1 MSERSGASTLA
12 TMTLEE
18 PGAEQA
24 SPRAPGPLRC
34 GPCAVW
40 PRQQTWLCAVPLVMG
55 FVGLGLSLMLLKWIV
70 VGSVQDYVPTDLVD
84 PKGSIGQDPIF
95 LSKPSAMP
103 KGPDI
108 STATTTSA
116 ASTTALVSTTT
127 PLAADGTAPAPRT
140 RSGPP
145 ANHSANGS
153 TANGDGNRAPHLH
166 NHVGTRISGTVVT
179 SSTTRATR
187 LTPPPSSKEVT
198 PRSTV
203 RKGSGAGNGRNG
215 AANSKPGQTSATIT
229 TTASTTTTA
238 TVKTI
243 AKHSTAN
250 HLPASGP
257 GQAHITLESWARQG
271 PGHAPTPP
279 LPNTHCLQPIA
290 AISENLSTVPH
301 IPLPHKHL
309 NGHYERRGGEP
320 ALAWREGGESFGV
333 DSFIFNTPAAA
344 ARSDTAILTAPL
356 PPQPYLALL
365 LEINLVR
372 PLKELSSA
380 ESGNMGGYSAE
391 LLEVSKNQQKTGCN
405 RNTML
410 RGRDALRAAG
420 QERGGE
426 QEVCPR
432 KTIRAA
438 VAPTL
443 PSLRSEVFKPCVED
457 KDLAFCLNEGE
468 CSIIETVAG
477 VHRHCSSTE
486 FRQFWDGE
494 SGIKPPLK
502 PLPKGKACPCAR
514 EFFLPGLKEYTI
526 QGGERC
532 DFKEKGEGK
541 ITGKVNPEKWK
552 QHQQCRDIYLMMK
565 ANISTVPGLCLYE
578 CSNYGSFPS
587 TVDLASSAPRQVLSI
602 PVPHFLPLGPG
613 IPVSHV
619 LSKCS
624 GLNCILSSAESG
636 DTYQRQVLSIFSIAS
651 GICLLGVAC
660 MALYRRNKRHREKL
674 QAHFSDTRSLR
685 DCSVN
690 ASGLM
695 SKSTPRLQY
704 SLQLQKS
711 CSSHGSC
718 IKGNSVVPGTSTVTP
733 PILSRAL
740 SKGKRFRSSSLSL
753 SPAQQRRETNY
764 FRTPP
769 VSRGKHKITTNLID
783 GSRVA
788 GPVYKHLQEDES
800 TDIESIR
807 RCDSA
812 GGRVGALLSR
822 TSLSH
827 FAARKGW
834 TEVPC
839 TRLDKGTAFLP
850 PSLRTRSVPI
860 IPSLQACDL
869 EAGNV
874 DTSDR
879 NQGGLL
885 KLHPALKEKTAMPIS
900 NSPSPPCETV
910 VQAPGVM
917 PGSVSTPAAT
927 TVMLGSEKNLSSAQT
942 PCSFEI
948 TVELAQDLKQKSL
961 SIPVKMSRS
970 HGEIHRGGT
979 NTLEAGTARESE
991 GKSVRDSARVLHTG
1005 SGTRGLKAAGQR
1017 EAQGQC
1023 QGQTSLAYGGANC
1036 FLATKGPSCRGMGN
1050 AFAKPPAS

>member
-12 TMTLEE
+12 AMTLEE

-116 ASTTALVSTTT
+116 ASTTAMVSTTT

-166 NHVGTRISGTVVT
+166 NRVSSRTSGTVVT
-179 SSTTRATR
+179 TSTTRATR
-187 LTPPPSSKEVT
+187 LTPPPSGKEVT

-203 RKGSGAGNGRNG
+203 RKGTGAGNGHNG

-229 TTASTTTTA
+229 TTASASTTG
-238 TVKTI
+238 TVKTT
-243 AKHSTAN
+243 AKV
-250 HLPASGP
+250 
-257 GQAHITLESWARQG
+257 Q
-271 PGHAPTPP
+271 PT
-279 LPNTHCLQPIA
+279 TSQ
-290 AISENLSTVPH
+290 
-301 IPLPHKHL
+301 
-309 NGHYERRGGEP
+309 
-320 ALAWREGGESFGV
+320 
-333 DSFIFNTPAAA
+333 PAAPVKPTS
-344 ARSDTAILTAPL
+344 RW
-356 PPQPYLALL
+356 
-365 LEINLVR
+365 NHGR
-372 PLKELSSA
+372 PGKGPA
-380 ESGNMGGYSAE
+380 
-391 LLEVSKNQQKTGCN
+391 T
-405 RNTML
+405 RPHHRFRT
-410 RGRDALRAAG
+410 
-420 QERGGE
+420 
-426 QEVCPR
+426 P
-432 KTIRAA
+432 

-477 VHRHCSSTE
+477 VHRHCRCKE
-486 FRQFWDGE
+486 GYH
-494 SGIKPPLK
+494 
-502 PLPKGKACPCAR
+502 
-514 EFFLPGLKEYTI
+514 GL
-526 QGGERC
+526 RC
-532 DFKEKGEGK
+532 DQF
-541 ITGKVNPEKWK
+541 
-552 QHQQCRDIYLMMK
+552 
-565 ANISTVPGLCLYE
+565 VPK
-578 CSNYGSFPS
+578 
-587 TVDLASSAPRQVLSI
+587 TDA
-602 PVPHFLPLGPG
+602 
-613 IPVSHV
+613 
-619 LSKCS
+619 
-624 GLNCILSSAESG
+624 ILSDPTDELGIEFMESG

-674 QAHFSDTRSLR
+674 QAHFSDSRSLR
-685 DCSVN
+685 DCRVN

-695 SKSTPRLQY
+695 SKSAPRLQY
-704 SLQLQKS
+704 SLQIQKS
-711 CSSHGSC
+711 CGSHGSS
-718 IKGNSVVPGTSTVTP
+718 IKGGSVAAGTSAAAP

-753 SPAQQRRETNY
+753 SPAQQRREANY

-769 VSRGKHKITTNLID
+769 ISRGKHKISTNLID

-788 GPVYKHLQEDES
+788 GHVYKHLQEDES
-800 TDIESIR
+800 TDMESIR

-839 TRLDKGTAFLP
+839 TRLDKGTTFLP

-860 IPSLQACDL
+860 IPSLQATDL
-869 EAGNV
+869 EAPHV
-874 DTSDR
+874 DTTEQ
-879 NQGGLL
+879 NQVGLL
-885 KLHPALKEKTAMPIS
+885 KWHPALAGKATVPIS
-900 NSPSPPCETV
+900 NSPSPPCETIV
-910 VQAPGVM
+910 LAPGVM
-917 PGSVSTPAAT
+917 PSSVSPPSAT
-927 TVMLGSEKNLSSAQT
+927 ATAPLGPEKNPCSAQT
-942 PCSFEI
+942 PCSIEI
-948 TVELAQDLKQKSL
+948 TVELSQELKQKSL
-961 SIPVKMSRS
+961 SSSMKMSGS
-970 HGEIHRGGT
+970 HSEIHRGGT
-979 NTLEAGTARESE
+979 NTLEAGTVQER
-991 GKSVRDSARVLHTG
+991 KSIQFSAGVQHTG
-1005 SGTRGLKAAGQR
+1005 SGARGLKAAGQR
-1017 EAQGQC
+1017 EAQGLC

-1036 FLATKGPSCRGMGN
+1036 SLATKGPSCRGTGN
-1050 AFAKPPAS
+1050 AHAKPSAS

>member
-1 MSERSGASTLA
+1 MSDRSGATPLA
-12 TMTLEE
+12 PMTLEE

-108 STATTTSA
+108 PTATTTSA
-116 ASTTALVSTTT
+116 ASTTARVSTTT

-153 TANGDGNRAPHLH
+153 AANGDGNRAPHLH
-166 NHVGTRISGTVVT
+166 NRVGTRITGTVVT
-179 SSTTRATR
+179 TSTTTRATR
-187 LTPPPSSKEVT
+187 LTPPPSVKEVT

-203 RKGSGAGNGRNG
+203 RKGGSSSNGRNG

-229 TTASTTTTA
+229 TTASTTMTV
-238 TVKTI
+238 TVKTTI
-243 AKHSTAN
+243 KV
-250 HLPASGP
+250 
-257 GQAHITLESWARQG
+257 Q
-271 PGHAPTPP
+271 PTPS
-279 LPNTHCLQPIA
+279 QPA
-290 AISENLSTVPH
+290 VPVKPTSRWNH
-301 IPLPHKHL
+301 ARPGNKGPATRPHH
-309 NGHYERRGGEP
+309 RFR
-320 ALAWREGGESFGV
+320 
-333 DSFIFNTPAAA
+333 TP
-344 ARSDTAILTAPL
+344 
-356 PPQPYLALL
+356 
-365 LEINLVR
+365 
-372 PLKELSSA
+372 
-380 ESGNMGGYSAE
+380 M
-391 LLEVSKNQQKTGCN
+391 
-405 RNTML
+405 
-410 RGRDALRAAG
+410 
-420 QERGGE
+420 
-426 QEVCPR
+426 
-432 KTIRAA
+432 
-438 VAPTL
+438 APTL

-477 VHRHCSSTE
+477 VHRHCRCKE
-486 FRQFWDGE
+486 GYH
-494 SGIKPPLK
+494 
-502 PLPKGKACPCAR
+502 
-514 EFFLPGLKEYTI
+514 GL
-526 QGGERC
+526 RC
-532 DFKEKGEGK
+532 DQF
-541 ITGKVNPEKWK
+541 
-552 QHQQCRDIYLMMK
+552 
-565 ANISTVPGLCLYE
+565 VPK
-578 CSNYGSFPS
+578 
-587 TVDLASSAPRQVLSI
+587 TDA
-602 PVPHFLPLGPG
+602 
-613 IPVSHV
+613 
-619 LSKCS
+619 
-624 GLNCILSSAESG
+624 ILSDPTDELGIEFMESG

-674 QAHFSDTRSLR
+674 QAHFSDSRSLR

-695 SKSTPRLQY
+695 SKSQNPKLQY

-711 CSSHGSC
+711 CSSHGSSL
-718 IKGNSVVPGTSTVTP
+718 KGSSVTPGTSTAAP

-753 SPAQQRRETNY
+753 SPAQHRRETSY

-769 VSRGKHKITTNLID
+769 VSRGKHKITTNLMD
-783 GSRVA
+783 GSRA
-788 GPVYKHLQEDES
+788 GSHVYKHLQEDES

-812 GGRVGALLSR
+812 SDRVSTFLSR

-869 EAGNV
+869 AAGNM
-874 DTSDR
+874 DESNQ

-885 KLHPALKEKTAMPIS
+885 KWHPELPGKTAVPVS
-900 NSPSPPCETV
+900 NSPSTTCETV
-910 VQAPGVM
+910 VLVPN
-917 PGSVSTPAAT
+917 AT
-927 TVMLGSEKNLSSAQT
+927 VALGSEKNLT
-942 PCSFEI
+942 HCSFEI
-948 TVELAQDLKQKSL
+948 SVELTQELKQRSL
-961 SIPVKMSRS
+961 SIPVKMSGS
-970 HGEIHRGGT
+970 HGEIPRGGT
-979 NTLEAGTARESE
+979 NIPEARE
-991 GKSVRDSARVLHTG
+991 GKSGQNPARVLHTG
-1005 SGTRGLKAAGQR
+1005 GSSRGLKAAGQR

-1023 QGQTSLAYGGANC
+1023 QGQTPLVFGGANHS
-1036 FLATKGPSCRGMGN
+1036 LATKGPSCRGTGN
-1050 AFAKPPAS
+1050 AYAKPSAS

>member
-1 MSERSGASTLA
+1 MSERSGASSLA
-12 TMTLEE
+12 AMTLEE

-24 SPRAPGPLRC
+24 SPRAQGPLRC

-116 ASTTALVSTTT
+116 ASTTAMVSTTT

-166 NHVGTRISGTVVT
+166 NRVGTRISGTVVT
-179 SSTTRATR
+179 TSTTRATR
-187 LTPPPSSKEVT
+187 LPPPPSGKEVT

-203 RKGSGAGNGRNG
+203 RKGSSTGSGRNG
-215 AANSKPGQTSATIT
+215 AANSKPGQTSATVT

-238 TVKTI
+238 TVKTT
-243 AKHSTAN
+243 AKAQPTTSQPATPVKPTSRWN
-250 HLPASGP
+250 HGRPGKGPATRP
-257 GQAHITLESWARQG
+257 HHRFR
-271 PGHAPTPP
+271 TP
-279 LPNTHCLQPIA
+279 
-290 AISENLSTVPH
+290 
-301 IPLPHKHL
+301 
-309 NGHYERRGGEP
+309 
-320 ALAWREGGESFGV
+320 
-333 DSFIFNTPAAA
+333 
-344 ARSDTAILTAPL
+344 
-356 PPQPYLALL
+356 
-365 LEINLVR
+365 
-372 PLKELSSA
+372 
-380 ESGNMGGYSAE
+380 
-391 LLEVSKNQQKTGCN
+391 
-405 RNTML
+405 
-410 RGRDALRAAG
+410 
-420 QERGGE
+420 
-426 QEVCPR
+426 
-432 KTIRAA
+432 

-477 VHRHCSSTE
+477 VHRHCRCKE
-486 FRQFWDGE
+486 GYH
-494 SGIKPPLK
+494 
-502 PLPKGKACPCAR
+502 
-514 EFFLPGLKEYTI
+514 GL
-526 QGGERC
+526 RC
-532 DFKEKGEGK
+532 DQF
-541 ITGKVNPEKWK
+541 
-552 QHQQCRDIYLMMK
+552 
-565 ANISTVPGLCLYE
+565 VPK
-578 CSNYGSFPS
+578 
-587 TVDLASSAPRQVLSI
+587 TDA
-602 PVPHFLPLGPG
+602 
-613 IPVSHV
+613 
-619 LSKCS
+619 
-624 GLNCILSSAESG
+624 ILSDPTDELGIEFMESG

-674 QAHFSDTRSLR
+674 QAHFSDSRSLR

-704 SLQLQKS
+704 SFQLQKS
-711 CSSHGSC
+711 CSSHGSSV
-718 IKGNSVVPGTSTVTP
+718 KGNSVAPGTSTVTP

-753 SPAQQRRETNY
+753 SPARQRRESNY

-769 VSRGKHKITTNLID
+769 ISRGKHKISTNLID
-783 GSRVA
+783 GSRVN
-788 GPVYKHLQEDES
+788 GLVYKHLQEDDS
-800 TDIESIR
+800 TDMESIR

-812 GGRVGALLSR
+812 GGKVGAFLDR

-827 FAARKGW
+827 FAARKGC

-839 TRLDKGTAFLP
+839 TRLDKGTTYLP
-850 PSLRTRSVPI
+850 PSLHTRSVPI

-874 DTSDR
+874 DTNEQ

-885 KLHPALKEKTAMPIS
+885 KWHPAPAGKTAVPIS
-900 NSPSPPCETV
+900 NSSSLPCETV
-910 VQAPGVM
+910 VLAPGVI
-917 PGSVSTPAAT
+917 PNSVSPPAT
-927 TVMLGSEKNLSSAQT
+927 ITVTLGSGKNLSTAQT
-942 PCSFEI
+942 TCSIEI
-948 TVELAQDLKQKSL
+948 TVKLAQELKQKSL
-961 SIPVKMSRS
+961 SSYMKMSGS
-970 HGEIHRGGT
+970 HSKIHCGDT
-979 NTLEAGTARESE
+979 NTLEAGAVQESE
-991 GKSVRDSARVLHTG
+991 GKSVQYSARVLHTG
-1005 SGTRGLKAAGQR
+1005 GGTRGLKAAGQR
-1017 EAQGQC
+1017 EAQGLC
-1023 QGQTSLAYGGANC
+1023 QGQMSLAYGGANYS
-1036 FLATKGPSCRGMGN
+1036 LATKGPSCRGTGN
-1050 AFAKPPAS
+1050 AYAKPSTS

>member
-12 TMTLEE
+12 AMTLEE

-108 STATTTSA
+108 SIATTTSA
-116 ASTTALVSTTT
+116 ASTTAMVSTTT

-166 NHVGTRISGTVVT
+166 NRVNTRVSGTVVT
-179 SSTTRATR
+179 TSTTRATR
-187 LTPPPSSKEVT
+187 LTPPPSGKEVT

-203 RKGSGAGNGRNG
+203 RKGSSASNGRNG
-215 AANSKPGQTSATIT
+215 AAANSKPGQTSATIT

-238 TVKTI
+238 TVKTT
-243 AKHSTAN
+243 AKV
-250 HLPASGP
+250 
-257 GQAHITLESWARQG
+257 Q
-271 PGHAPTPP
+271 PT
-279 LPNTHCLQPIA
+279 TSQ
-290 AISENLSTVPH
+290 
-301 IPLPHKHL
+301 
-309 NGHYERRGGEP
+309 
-320 ALAWREGGESFGV
+320 
-333 DSFIFNTPAAA
+333 PAAPVKPTS
-344 ARSDTAILTAPL
+344 RW
-356 PPQPYLALL
+356 
-365 LEINLVR
+365 NHGR
-372 PLKELSSA
+372 PGK
-380 ESGNMGGYSAE
+380 GPTTRPHHRFRTPM
-391 LLEVSKNQQKTGCN
+391 
-405 RNTML
+405 
-410 RGRDALRAAG
+410 
-420 QERGGE
+420 
-426 QEVCPR
+426 
-432 KTIRAA
+432 
-438 VAPTL
+438 APTL
-443 PSLRSEVFKPCVED
+443 PNPRSEVFKPCVED

-477 VHRHCSSTE
+477 VHRHCRCKE
-486 FRQFWDGE
+486 GYH
-494 SGIKPPLK
+494 
-502 PLPKGKACPCAR
+502 
-514 EFFLPGLKEYTI
+514 GL
-526 QGGERC
+526 RC
-532 DFKEKGEGK
+532 DQF
-541 ITGKVNPEKWK
+541 
-552 QHQQCRDIYLMMK
+552 
-565 ANISTVPGLCLYE
+565 VPK
-578 CSNYGSFPS
+578 
-587 TVDLASSAPRQVLSI
+587 TDA
-602 PVPHFLPLGPG
+602 
-613 IPVSHV
+613 
-619 LSKCS
+619 
-624 GLNCILSSAESG
+624 ILSDPTDELGIEFMESG
-636 DTYQRQVLSIFSIAS
+636 DTYQKQVLSIFSIAS

-674 QAHFSDTRSLR
+674 QAHFSDSRSLR

-704 SLQLQKS
+704 SLHFQKS
-711 CSSHGSC
+711 CSSHGS
-718 IKGNSVVPGTSTVTP
+718 SVKAGSMAPGSSAAAP

-753 SPAQQRRETNY
+753 SPAQQRRENNY

-769 VSRGKHKITTNLID
+769 ISRGKHKITTNLID

-788 GPVYKHLQEDES
+788 GHVYKHLQEDES
-800 TDIESIR
+800 ADVESIR

-812 GGRVGALLSR
+812 GVRVGALLSR

-839 TRLDKGTAFLP
+839 TRLDKGTTFLP

-874 DTSDR
+874 DMSDH
-879 NQGGLL
+879 NQGELL
-885 KLHPALKEKTAMPIS
+885 KWHPVLAGKTAAPIS

-910 VQAPGVM
+910 VLASAVM
-917 PGSVSTPAAT
+917 PGSVSPPAAAT
-927 TVMLGSEKNLSSAQT
+927 ATLGSEKNLSAAQT
-942 PCSFEI
+942 PCSIEI
-948 TVELAQDLKQKSL
+948 TVELAQELKQKSL
-961 SIPVKMSRS
+961 SSPMKMSGS
-970 HGEIHRGGT
+970 HSEIHRGGT
-979 NTLEAGTARESE
+979 NTLEAGTVQESE
-991 GKSVRDSARVLHTG
+991 GKSVQYPARVLHTG

-1023 QGQTSLAYGGANC
+1023 QGQASLAYGGANC
-1036 FLATKGPSCRGMGN
+1036 SLATKGPSCRGTGN
-1050 AFAKPPAS
+1050 AYAKPSAS

>member
-1 MSERSGASTLA
+1 MSERSGASSLA
-12 TMTLEE
+12 AMTLEE

-116 ASTTALVSTTT
+116 ASTTAMVSTTT
-127 PLAADGTAPAPRT
+127 PLAADGTAPPPRT

-153 TANGDGNRAPHLH
+153 TANGDGNHAPHLH
-166 NHVGTRISGTVVT
+166 NRVGTRISGTAVT
-179 SSTTRATR
+179 TSTTRTTR
-187 LTPPPSSKEVT
+187 LTPPPSGKDVT

-203 RKGSGAGNGRNG
+203 RKGSGNNGRNG
-215 AANSKPGQTSATIT
+215 AANSKPGQTSATVT
-229 TTASTTTTA
+229 TTATTTTTA
-238 TVKTI
+238 TVK
-243 AKHSTAN
+243 
-250 HLPASGP
+250 
-257 GQAHITLESWARQG
+257 ITTKVQ
-271 PGHAPTPP
+271 PT
-279 LPNTHCLQPIA
+279 TSQ
-290 AISENLSTVPH
+290 
-301 IPLPHKHL
+301 
-309 NGHYERRGGEP
+309 
-320 ALAWREGGESFGV
+320 
-333 DSFIFNTPAAA
+333 PAAPVKPTS
-344 ARSDTAILTAPL
+344 RW
-356 PPQPYLALL
+356 
-365 LEINLVR
+365 NR
-372 PLKELSSA
+372 PGKGPA
-380 ESGNMGGYSAE
+380 
-391 LLEVSKNQQKTGCN
+391 T
-405 RNTML
+405 RPHHRFRT
-410 RGRDALRAAG
+410 
-420 QERGGE
+420 
-426 QEVCPR
+426 P
-432 KTIRAA
+432 

-477 VHRHCSSTE
+477 VHRHCRCKE
-486 FRQFWDGE
+486 GYH
-494 SGIKPPLK
+494 
-502 PLPKGKACPCAR
+502 
-514 EFFLPGLKEYTI
+514 GL
-526 QGGERC
+526 RC
-532 DFKEKGEGK
+532 DQF
-541 ITGKVNPEKWK
+541 
-552 QHQQCRDIYLMMK
+552 
-565 ANISTVPGLCLYE
+565 VPK
-578 CSNYGSFPS
+578 
-587 TVDLASSAPRQVLSI
+587 TDA
-602 PVPHFLPLGPG
+602 
-613 IPVSHV
+613 
-619 LSKCS
+619 
-624 GLNCILSSAESG
+624 ILSDPTDELGIEFMESG

-674 QAHFSDTRSLR
+674 QAHFSDSRSLR

-711 CSSHGSC
+711 CSSHGSSV
-718 IKGNSVVPGTSTVTP
+718 KGSSVAPGTSAVAP

-753 SPAQQRRETNY
+753 SPARQRRETNY

-769 VSRGKHKITTNLID
+769 ISRGKHKISTNLID
-783 GSRVA
+783 GSRV
-788 GPVYKHLQEDES
+788 PSHVYKHLQEDES
-800 TDIESIR
+800 TDMESIR
-807 RCDSA
+807 RCDST
-812 GGRVGALLSR
+812 GGKVGALLSR

-839 TRLDKGTAFLP
+839 TRLDKGTTYFP

-874 DTSDR
+874 DTSQR
-879 NQGGLL
+879 NQGAIL
-885 KLHPALKEKTAMPIS
+885 KWHPALARKTAVPMS
-900 NSPSPPCETV
+900 NSPSSPRETV
-910 VQAPGVM
+910 MLAPGVM
-917 PGSVSTPAAT
+917 PSSVSPPATNT
-927 TVMLGSEKNLSSAQT
+927 TVTLGSEKNLSST
-942 PCSFEI
+942 ETTCSIEI
-948 TVELAQDLKQKSL
+948 TVELAQELKQKSL
-961 SIPVKMSRS
+961 SSSMKMSGPHS
-970 HGEIHRGGT
+970 EIHRGGT
-979 NTLEAGTARESE
+979 NTLEAGTAQGSE
-991 GKSVRDSARVLHTG
+991 GKSVQYSARVLHTG
-1005 SGTRGLKAAGQR
+1005 GGTRGLKAAGQR

-1023 QGQTSLAYGGANC
+1023 QGQTSLVYGGANHS
-1036 FLATKGPSCRGMGN
+1036 LATKGPSCRGTGN
-1050 AFAKPPAS
+1050 AYAKPSAS